1 MRKRING
8 RKIVASLLSVF
19 MIVGMIPVNGGV
31 FAEESGTATATDAQV
46 VEETTEEEISDKSE
60 VVNVEEIT
68 TETTE
73 ESTEEPEQSE
83 TEEELVEFFETATV
97 NGTSITVKADAG
109 VFPAGST
116 LEVTPISKYEAS
128 AKGVEGAIDAK
139 RDNEKNVVDSMTFDI
154 TIYDADG
161 NEIEPDNSKG
171 EVKITFN
178 NSKISNSNLSTD
190 IYHIV
195 DAGGT
200 YLAKEM
206 TEVSEF
212 GNIATVK
219 TDGFSYYTVE
229 FTYGT
234 LQYVLDGDSD
244 VALADILTAVGLSGD
259 VDAVEVSDNTLFD
272 AVQENGEWVVKA
284 ITPFTSNEWM
294 KVTIDDS
301 VYEIVVTDDATY
313 QINNTISNIVDLS
326 ITYNGNAVADASSG
340 SLITLS
346 INGVTSVGNSANW
359 TSSDRYVEREVLI
372 DGLAVWDS
380 EKNAV
385 ELNSV
390 GGSSLTWTFT
400 MPESDVFITFPQL
413 TNTETVTVP
422 NGTAVFRSGLGNGGA
437 YTFET
442 TKTQGDPYGY
452 LAYTDNSGYHQIA
465 DDDSSSD
472 STNFLLPSSG
482 TVTINNNTYF
492 HLGYTCYSADATG
505 AFLANG
511 TTGSVTIQFSLVNKN
526 PQTISAN
533 DVDITLG
540 TKDATVGASI
550 TTGDGTLSYSVRSGQ
565 DIIEVNRSTGAI
577 TPLKAG
583 TATVDIVASE
593 TNDYRRT
600 TKSITVTV
608 KKADTIIDASDIEMF
623 VDDQPKPLAPETTGD
638 GEVSYSIKSGSDIIS
653 ISAGGTVTPL
663 KAGKAVV
670 AITAAE
676 TDDYLEATKDIT
688 INVLRRPNT
697 ITVSDIDMYTS
708 DSSMSIG
715 AETTG
720 DGEVSYSIK
729 SGSDV
734 ISIST
739 DGMVTP
745 LKAGKAIITIVS
757 AETDTYLK
765 ATKDITVNVLQKPGA
780 IEFEAWSEDD
790 DGFAID
796 KSNEEMIDTFI
807 TSDEKKKAENGYN
820 VYLWMDKNN
829 VDNSITDE
837 EKAKIKAAAGDGF
850 VIGRCYDILL
860 YKYIESLTDEDDYDF
875 IPIEETSNPIGMSFA
890 LPEKLTNVPEGVTR
904 EYKVV
909 RVHNEKVE
917 VIPSTY
923 DAKTKTISFA
933 SDRFSYFAITYKDSA
948 SVADAS
954 VSKAVTSARTG
965 DAVPVLLIVVVM
977 ITALFGIGVIV
988 ARRRLSKQDI

>member
-8 RKIVASLLSVF
+8 RKIVAGLLSVF

-46 VEETTEEEISDKSE
+46 VEETTEGEISDKSE
-60 VVNVEEIT
+60 VVNVEEVT

-73 ESTEEPEQSE
+73 ESPEEPEQSE

-116 LEVTPISKYEAS
+116 LEVAPISKDEAS
-128 AKGVEGAIDAK
+128 AKGVEGAIDTK
-139 RDNEKNVVDSMTFDI
+139 RDSDKNVVDSMTFDI

-301 VYEIVVTDDATY
+301 VYEIVVTDDETHK
-313 QINNTISNIVDLS
+313 INNTISNIVNLS
-326 ITYNGNAVADASSG
+326 ITCNGNAVANASSG

-346 INGVTSVGNSANW
+346 INGVTSVGDSAW
-359 TSSDRYVEREVLI
+359 TSSDRHIEREVLI

-380 EKNAV
+380 ANNAV
-385 ELNSV
+385 ELTSV

-413 TNTETVTVP
+413 TNTEKVTVP

-437 YTFET
+437 YTFVT
-442 TKTQGDPYGY
+442 TKTEGDPYGY

-465 DDDSSSD
+465 NDDGSSD
-472 STNFLLPSSG
+472 WNFRLPSSG

-492 HLGYTCYSADATG
+492 HLGYTCYSEDATG
-505 AFLANG
+505 TFQADK
-511 TTGSVTIQFSLVNKN
+511 TTGSVTIQFGLVNKE

-533 DVDITLG
+533 DIDITLG
-540 TKDATVGASI
+540 TKDAKVVASV
-550 TTGDGTLSYSVRSGQ
+550 TTGDGALSYSVRRSDQ
-565 DIIEVNRSTGAI
+565 DIIEVNRTTGAI

-583 TATVDIVASE
+583 TATVDIVAAE

-600 TKSITVTV
+600 TKSIRVTV
-608 KKADTIIDASDIEMF
+608 KKVDTIIDASDIEMF
-623 VDDQPKPLAPETTGD
+623 VDDQPKSLAPETTGD

-697 ITVSDIDMYTS
+697 ITVSDIEMYTS

-745 LKAGKAIITIVS
+745 LKAGKAVITIVS

-780 IEFEAWSEDD
+780 IEFEAWSKDD

-837 EKAKIKAAAGDGF
+837 EKAKIKEAAGDGF

-875 IPIEETSNPIGMSFA
+875 IAIEETPKPIGMSFT
-890 LPEKLTNVPEGVTR
+890 LPEKLTNVPDGVTR

-923 DAKTKTISFA
+923 DAKTKKINFA
-933 SDRFSYFAITYKDSA
+933 SDKFSYFAITYKDSA
-948 SVADAS
+948 STADAS